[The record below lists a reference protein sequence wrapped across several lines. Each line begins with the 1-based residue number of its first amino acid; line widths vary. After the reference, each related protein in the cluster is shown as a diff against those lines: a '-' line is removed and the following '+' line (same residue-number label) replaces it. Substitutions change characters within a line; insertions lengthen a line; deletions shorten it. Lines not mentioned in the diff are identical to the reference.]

1 MTRGVSRNVQ
11 PRGSVSWHRCTFRPD
26 PVSRRRPAASP
37 ITVRQLV
44 THTSGLGGQFTSAIL
59 NKFKPREGE
68 TYPTGPLPEQPR
80 NPPNAPTRFNGGSGL
95 S

>member
-1 MTRGVSRNVQ
+1 
-11 PRGSVSWHRCTFRPD
+11 
-26 PVSRRRPAASP
+26 
-37 ITVRQLV
+37 VRQLF